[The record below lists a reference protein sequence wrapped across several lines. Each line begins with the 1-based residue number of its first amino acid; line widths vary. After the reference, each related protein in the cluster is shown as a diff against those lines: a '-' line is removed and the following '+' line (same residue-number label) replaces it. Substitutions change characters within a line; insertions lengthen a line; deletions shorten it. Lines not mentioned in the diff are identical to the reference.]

1 VTLTITITGALFTVN
16 KTEVIASGKQQ
27 KLVRSKVSE
36 IVWDI
41 HTQRATDV
49 AD

>member
-1 VTLTITITGALFTVN
+1 VTLTITITGALFIVN
-16 KTEVIASGKQQ
+16 KTEVIASRKQQ

-41 HTQRATDV
+41 HTQRAMDV